1 MLIRR
6 STDAVARPL
15 SLSSG
20 HEEAMTDQ
28 PAPEAQIDPVPP
40 GPPPGALLP
49 APGPKPGNKRAIVI
63 VGAIIAFL
71 VVVLF
76 VVKDNGAADDL
87 KVGDC
92 FDNPT
97 ATSVSTVV
105 HHPCTESHTA
115 EVFHVVEYTGTE
127 TVRPISLILE
137 GFVDTACR
145 PVFATYV
152 GKEIDAVP
160 DLAVNYFYPSVDG
173 WSSGDRTITC
183 YATRTDEGPMTTS
196 VKGSAQ

>member
-1 MLIRR
+1 
-6 STDAVARPL
+6 
-15 SLSSG
+15 
-20 HEEAMTDQ
+20 MTDQ
-28 PAPEAQIDPVPP
+28 PAPVASPVAPPEA
-40 GPPPGALLP
+40 P
-49 APGPKPGNKRAIVI
+49 APPTAVAGPKPGSKRAIVI
-63 VGAIIAFL
+63 VGAIVAFL

-92 FDNPT
+92 FDIPT
-97 ATSVSTVV
+97 ATSVSTVT

-127 TVRPISLILE
+127 STRPISFVLE

-152 GKEIDAVP
+152 GKELDSVP
-160 DLAVNYFYPSVDG
+160 DLTLNYFYPSSDG